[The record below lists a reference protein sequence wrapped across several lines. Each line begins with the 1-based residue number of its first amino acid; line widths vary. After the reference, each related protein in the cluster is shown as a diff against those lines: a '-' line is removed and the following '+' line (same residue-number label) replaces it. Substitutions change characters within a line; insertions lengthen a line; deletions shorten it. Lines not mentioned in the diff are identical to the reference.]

1 MKFYR
6 VKFTVVN
13 ASDVPERSIA
23 YLFSPLKD
31 KKDVSRYM
39 FNVWGKRY
47 PKGFF
52 LRDIKEISEEDFSR
66 ENTANL
72 QTMILSVISEEDN

>member
-6 VKFTVVN
+6 VKFTIVN
-13 ASDVPERSIA
+13 ANDVPERSIA

-31 KKDVSRYM
+31 RKDVSRYM
-39 FNVWGKRY
+39 FNIFSKKY

-52 LRDIKEISEEDFSR
+52 LRDIEEISEEDFSR
-66 ENTANL
+66 ENTVNL
-72 QTMILSVISEEDN
+72 QTMILSVVFEED

>member
-13 ASDVPERSIA
+13 ASDVPERSIT

-52 LRDIKEISEEDFSR
+52 LRDINEISEEDFSR

-72 QTMILSVISEEDN
+72 QTMILSVISEEDS

>member
-6 VKFTVVN
+6 VKFTIVN
-13 ASDVPERSIA
+13 INDVPERSIA

-39 FNVWGKRY
+39 FNIFSKKY

-52 LRDIKEISEEDFSR
+52 LRDIEEISEEDFSR
-66 ENTANL
+66 ENTVNL
-72 QTMILSVISEEDN
+72 QTMILSVVFEED

>member
-6 VKFTVVN
+6 VKITIVN
-13 ASDVPERSIA
+13 INNVPKRSIV

-31 KKDVSRYM
+31 KKDISRYM
-39 FNVWGKRY
+39 FNVFSKRY

-52 LRDIKEISEEDFSR
+52 LRDIEEISEEDFSK
-66 ENTANL
+66 ENTVNL
-72 QTMILSVISEEDN
+72 QTMILSVVFEEKN

>member
-6 VKFTVVN
+6 VKFTIVN
-13 ASDVPERSIA
+13 ANDVPERSIA

-39 FNVWGKRY
+39 FNIFSKKY

-52 LRDIKEISEEDFSR
+52 LRDIEEISEEDFSR
-66 ENTANL
+66 ENTVNL
-72 QTMILSVISEEDN
+72 QTMILSVVFEED